1 MSTNRDK
8 DAFIRNAYSIIFV
21 IVMIII
27 LIGRLLY
34 IQVIDKS
41 YQSYSKNNTVRSI
54 VRYPSRGDILD
65 RNGNLIAK
73 SNEAYDLMAIPRD
86 MKEFDTL
93 KLAITLDVPI
103 DYLKSQ
109 IEKARKYSSRR
120 ESIIIAQLNQKKML
134 MVEEMNIPGI
144 SFSSH
149 PTRSFAYK
157 SVGSIFGYMGQVSAA
172 DIRNDDYYTG
182 GDFIA
187 KSGFEKTYEHYLRGE
202 KGVSYKMV
210 DVHGV
215 VRGEYEGGADDIAPI
230 NGKEIVSTIDI
241 ELQELG
247 MRLLKG
253 KIGSIVAIEPSTG
266 EVLAMVT
273 SPSYD
278 PDSLAGMDMNKTYQK
293 LSSDARQPL
302 FNRATQGNYAPGST
316 FKLANALL
324 IQQDSVSWLSE
335 RVECHGEWSV
345 TGRTLKCRHHDTPLN
360 MEYAIQVSCN
370 TYFSIMFRRLLKNKK
385 YGGRDN
391 AMDAWANSI
400 RSMGLGVN
408 YETDIHAMRQGSI
421 PDSRLYNRM
430 YNRYWNDVT
439 VISLGIGQG
448 EISISPLQIANFTA
462 LIANSGYYYPPH
474 LVKSIEGVEKSE
486 INTYGHERV
495 YCNVDSIHFA
505 SIQRAMWKGVNATGT
520 MTEDTKKIL
529 DLNICGKSGTSQ
541 NSRGEDHSTFAAF
554 APYKN
559 PKIAIA
565 VYVEHG
571 GWGSSYGKPIA
582 TLMVEQY
589 LKGKIERTELAEI
602 IENKV
607 IDYPIYDKKRET
619 E

>member
-1 MSTNRDK
+1 MNKIK
-8 DAFIRNAYSIIFV
+8 DFSDRNIYATMFV
-21 IVMIII
+21 IVMILI
-27 LIGRLLY
+27 LLCRLLY

-41 YQSYSKNNTVRSI
+41 YQGYSKNNTVRSI
-54 VRYPSRGDILD
+54 VRYPSRGDIFD
-65 RNGNLIAK
+65 RNGELIAK
-73 SNEAYDLMAIPRD
+73 SNEAYDLMAVPRD

-93 KLAITLDVPI
+93 HLATILDVTV
-103 DYLKSQ
+103 DYLREQ
-109 IEKARKYSSRR
+109 IIKARKYSSRR

-134 MVEEMNIPGI
+134 MIEEMNIPGI

-149 PTRSFAYK
+149 PIRTFTSK
-157 SVGSIFGYMGQVSAA
+157 SAGSIFGYMGQVSAS
-172 DIRNDDYYTG
+172 DIRNDDYYIG

-215 VRGEYEGGADDIAPI
+215 VRGEYENGADDIAPI
-230 NGKEIVSTIDI
+230 NGKEITSTIDI
-241 ELQELG
+241 KLQELG
-247 MRLLKG
+247 ARLLKG

-273 SPSYD
+273 SPTYD
-278 PDSLAGMDMNKTYQK
+278 PDSLAGMDMAKTYQK
-293 LSSDARQPL
+293 LSSDPRQPL

-324 IQQDSVSWLSE
+324 IMQDSVSWLSE
-335 RVECHGEWSV
+335 RIDCHGEWSV

-400 RSMGLGVN
+400 RSMGLGVD
-408 YETDIHAMRQGSI
+408 YETDISAMRHGSI
-421 PDSRLYNRM
+421 PDSKLYNRM

-448 EISISPLQIANFTA
+448 EISISPLQIANFVA
-462 LIANSGYYYPPH
+462 LIANEGYYYPPH
-474 LVKSIEGVEKSE
+474 LLKSIEGVELADV
-486 INTYGHERV
+486 NTFGKERV
-495 YCNVDSIHFA
+495 YCDVDPVHFA
-505 SIQRAMWKGVNATGT
+505 PIKKAMWKGVNATGT

-554 APYKN
+554 APMN
-559 PKIAIA
+559 DPKIAIA

-582 TLMVEQY
+582 TLMIEQY
-589 LKGKIERTELAEI
+589 LRGEVKRTELLEY
-602 IENKV
+602 IENRV
-607 IDYPIYDKKRET
+607 IDYPIYDKKE
-619 E
+619 EAK